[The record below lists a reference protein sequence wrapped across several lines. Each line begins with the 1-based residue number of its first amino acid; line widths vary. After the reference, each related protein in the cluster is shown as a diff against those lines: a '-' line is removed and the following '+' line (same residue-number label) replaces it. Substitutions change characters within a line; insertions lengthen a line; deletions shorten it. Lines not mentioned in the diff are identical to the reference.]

1 MSSRSKSSGRWL
13 KEHFDDAWVKRARQA
28 GYRSRSAWKLAE
40 IDRRDALLRPGM
52 TVVDLGAAPGGW
64 SQLAVEKIGSGG
76 RVIALDILPMEP
88 VAGVT
93 VIQGDFRE
101 DGPLEAL
108 ERALEGRGVDLVLSD
123 MAPNI
128 SGQEAIDQPR
138 AMHLAELALDFARE
152 HLPRD
157 GAMLVKLFQGSG
169 FEEYLRAL
177 RGEFGRVAMRKPA
190 ASRDR
195 SREQYALARG
205 RKA

>member
-1 MSSRSKSSGRWL
+1 MTPRSKSSGRWL
-13 KEHFDDAWVKRARQA
+13 KEHFDDPWVKRARQA

-40 IDRRDALLRPGM
+40 IDRRDKLLRAGM

-64 SQLAVEKIGSGG
+64 SQLAAEKTGPGG
-76 RVIALDILPMEP
+76 RVFALDILPMEP
-88 VAGVT
+88 IDGVT

-101 DGPLEAL
+101 AGPLEAL
-108 ERALEGRGVDLVLSD
+108 EQALEGGSVDLVLSD

-138 AMHLAELALDFARE
+138 AMYLAELALEFARE
-152 HLPRD
+152 RLAPD
-157 GAMLVKLFQGSG
+157 GAMLVKLFQGRG
-169 FEEYLRAL
+169 FQEYLRAL
-177 RGEFGRVAMRKPA
+177 REEFGRVAMRKPA

-205 RKA
+205 RKT